1 MQQFHTPD
9 AVDLDVKAERYR
21 VMTATLAADGEVPSG
36 IAVYSVTDMFV
47 DQRTQRHARMLLSE
61 AALAASRP
69 TAYAT
74 MFVDAAAGREHRVQ
88 LYNSSGVS
96 SDVTLRDRD
105 GVIESTWEHRVEAG
119 RQTTVLIEEAASA
132 NLSAS
137 STLVIEATEPVT
149 VSGLRRTRNA
159 RDEWLLAP
167 IPTAVRSSARGRRL
181 LPLVRSGGGQQTD
194 IVLING
200 SDEPARGTIS
210 IRNSV
215 GERAP
220 LGLD

>member
-9 AVDLDVKAERYR
+9 AVDLGVKAERYR

-96 SDVTLRDRD
+96 SDVTFTLRDRD

-119 RQTTVLIEEAASA
+119 RQTTVLIEEAASV
-132 NLSAS
+132 LPQGSW
-137 STLVIEATEPVT
+137 T
-149 VSGLRRTRNA
+149 V
-159 RDEWLLAP
+159 
-167 IPTAVRSSARGRRL
+167 V
-181 LPLVRSGGGQQTD
+181 
-194 IVLING
+194 
-200 SDEPARGTIS
+200 
-210 IRNSV
+210 
-215 GERAP
+215 
-220 LGLD
+220 